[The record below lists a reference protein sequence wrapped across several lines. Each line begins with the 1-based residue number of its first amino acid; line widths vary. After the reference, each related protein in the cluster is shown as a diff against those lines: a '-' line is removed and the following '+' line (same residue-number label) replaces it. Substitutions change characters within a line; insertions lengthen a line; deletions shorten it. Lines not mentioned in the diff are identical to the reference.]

1 MMKKHYVIDSILDE
15 YYRLKSKEVTTHT
28 QRTLEK
34 VPDGLS
40 FFKNDV
46 GYITEKEIKEV
57 IQNFN
62 SALQPQAFPPMVV
75 NGEVWETGTYR
86 QGVTLILHPNTGYKI
101 TDIQGTG
108 INDQDGTWTVLDN
121 QDGTWTISGEA
132 LEVNVIT
139 EKIN

>member
-1 MMKKHYVIDSILDE
+1 MDQLYKHKNIDSILDE
-15 YYRLKSKEVTTHT
+15 YYRLKSKEVTTNT

-62 SALQPQAFPPMVV
+62 SALQLQAFPPMVV

-86 QGVTLILHPNTGYKI
+86 QGITLILHPNTGYKI

-108 INDQDGTWTVLDN
+108 IYKTDN

>member
-1 MMKKHYVIDSILDE
+1 MDKHYNIDSILDE
-15 YYRLKSKEVTTHT
+15 YYRLKRKEISENT
-28 QRTLEK
+28 QRTLDK
-34 VPDGLS
+34 VPDGVS
-40 FFKNDV
+40 AFKNDV

-62 SALQPQAFPPMVV
+62 SALQLQAFPPMVV
-75 NGEVWETGTYR
+75 NGRIWEAGTYR
-86 QGVTLILHPNTGYKI
+86 QGITLILHPDTGYKI

-108 INDQDGTWTVLDN
+108 IEKVDN

-132 LEVNVIT
+132 LVVNVIT